1 MVTLMIAD
9 DEQLERQ
16 ALRYIIEKKCPN
28 IRIVAETGD
37 GTSAI
42 RLAGS
47 ERPDII
53 LMDIRMPEVN
63 GLEAALKI
71 RRQMPE
77 VMIVMLTAFDEF
89 SYAKQALSAGAVEY
103 LLKPL
108 RPADLLQTLEEVS
121 TKVWQRKQ
129 RQQQEEKLRKNLEEA
144 MPFIQMSFVYDLI
157 SGNISDM
164 NHFEERAGF
173 LGMKT
178 EPGVVLVADI
188 DNFKQIT
195 RDGGES
201 RKQFVKQQ
209 VFRHICSQLGSMA
222 LVTPFGG
229 DNIIILLGCGEEYN
243 QTETTEQ
250 IKKIAGRLY
259 ISALQSLGIGITI
272 GIGRY
277 YREPLEVHK
286 SYLDAV
292 SVLRQRCYVS
302 DTHVMHIEDIGHLS
316 PLPIHYPFHYER
328 DLLDKVRCGERK
340 QAKEALRQLL
350 DEIFISQAGMETVKA
365 YVLELLI
372 VLSRAAVE
380 GGANLEQLTLLNF
393 NAINLLEECERQDE
407 IHQWVL
413 EALDRFM
420 DNMLHNRDTMNA
432 RVINKASDYIVK
444 NCHKNLSLEEVAHTV
459 HLSPFYFSRLFKAEK
474 GTNFVE
480 FLTKARIERAKRMLK
495 NPDQTIARIALEC
508 GYQDASYFCRV
519 FRQEVSVT
527 PNQYRA
533 ASRKSKV
540 E

>member
-1 MVTLMIAD
+1 MYTLMIAD

-16 ALRYIIEKKCPN
+16 ALRYIIEKKCPD

-42 RLAGS
+42 QLADS
-47 ERPDII
+47 EKPDII

-71 RRQMPE
+71 RRLLPE
-77 VMIVMLTAFDEF
+77 VMIIMLTAFDEF

-108 RPADLLQTLEEVS
+108 RPADLLQTLEAVS
-121 TKVWQRKQ
+121 TKVGQYKHKQ
-129 RQQQEEKLRKNLEEA
+129 KQEAKLRKNLEEA

-164 NHFEERAGF
+164 AHFQERANF
-173 LGMKT
+173 LGMKAD
-178 EPGVVLVADI
+178 PGVVLVADI

-201 RKQFVKQQ
+201 KKQIVKQQ
-209 VFRHICSQLGSMA
+209 VFRHICGQLGPEA

-229 DNIIILLGCGEEYN
+229 DNIIILLGCGESSD
-243 QTETTEQ
+243 QAETTQQVRE
-250 IKKIAGRLY
+250 IAGK
-259 ISALQSLGIGITI
+259 LQTGTLRALGISITI

-277 YREPLEVHK
+277 YREPLEIHK

-302 DTHVMHIEDIGHLS
+302 DTHVMHIEDIGHLN

-350 DEIFISQAGMETVKA
+350 AEIFTSQVRMETVKA

-393 NAINLLEECERQDE
+393 NAINHLVDCVRQDE

-420 DNMLHNRDTMNA
+420 DNMLHNRDSMNA

-480 FLTKARIERAKRMLK
+480 FLTKARIERAKRMLT

-519 FRQEVSVT
+519 FRQEVNVT

-533 ASRKSKV
+533 ASRKSQV